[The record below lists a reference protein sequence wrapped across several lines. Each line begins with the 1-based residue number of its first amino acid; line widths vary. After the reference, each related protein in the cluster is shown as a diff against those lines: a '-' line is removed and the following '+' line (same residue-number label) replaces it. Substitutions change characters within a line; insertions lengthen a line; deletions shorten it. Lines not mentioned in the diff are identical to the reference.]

1 MKAYHTDVD
10 YCAAKARRTV
20 LNTEL
25 ADLTHQLD
33 QIHLI
38 YVRDNIRT
46 TATIRA
52 ELTTKRSAVRLEL
65 AMLNDATA
73 IIKGNY
79 GDDRRKDLLDTLVG
93 VLKENGQEHHLQT
106 AVDLLA
112 TA

>member
-1 MKAYHTDVD
+1 MKAYQTDED
-10 YCAAKARRTV
+10 YCAAKARRTA

-25 ADLTHQLD
+25 ADLTHQQN

-46 TATIRA
+46 TATKRA
-52 ELTTKRSAVRLEL
+52 ELASKHSAVRLEL
-65 AMLNDATA
+65 ALLTDAMT

-79 GDDRRKDLLDTLVG
+79 GDERRKDLLDTLVG

>member
-20 LNTEL
+20 LNIEL
-25 ADLTHQLD
+25 ADLTHQHN

-38 YVRDNIRT
+38 WVRDNIRT
-46 TATIRA
+46 TATKRA
-52 ELTTKRSAVRLEL
+52 ELASKQSAVRLEL
-65 AMLNDATA
+65 ALLNDAMA

-93 VLKENGQEHHLQT
+93 VLNENGQGHHLQT